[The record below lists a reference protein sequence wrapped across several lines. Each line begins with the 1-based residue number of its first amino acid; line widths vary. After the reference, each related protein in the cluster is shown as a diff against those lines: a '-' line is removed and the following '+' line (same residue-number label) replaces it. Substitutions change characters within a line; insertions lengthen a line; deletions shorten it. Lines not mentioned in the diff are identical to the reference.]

1 MSHFPIFID
10 MTDRQ
15 VLVVGSWKCGI
26 EAGRRAGK
34 IWRSDHGDCTEHFE
48 KRYGS
53 WRIHGKSV

>member
-1 MSHFPIFID
+1 MSYFPIFID

-15 VLVVGSWKCGI
+15 VLVVG
-26 EAGRRAGK
+26 AGSVASRRVGVLEKFGAA
-34 IWRSDHGDCTEHFE
+34 ITVIAPN